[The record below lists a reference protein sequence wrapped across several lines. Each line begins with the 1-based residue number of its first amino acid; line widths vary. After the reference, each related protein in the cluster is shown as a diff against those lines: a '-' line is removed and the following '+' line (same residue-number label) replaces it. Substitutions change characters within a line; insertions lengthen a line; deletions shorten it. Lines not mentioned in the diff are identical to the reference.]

1 MLPARVRLFDVLWCV
16 VKQDVSFAPRRS
28 TVSPL
33 LGGVLGLMFPFVLV
47 VAALSVGFRSAGDM
61 GDFAASLAG
70 AVLFLIAAPTAWALS
85 FPFIDVTRFTV
96 FVFGVVTSV
105 PIWFF
110 VGRGLAL
117 RSPGWMEWLR
127 GYAILCVSWTSINI
141 LLFGVVA
148 AIVG

>member
-1 MLPARVRLFDVLWCV
+1 M
-16 VKQDVSFAPRRS
+16 
-28 TVSPL
+28 

-47 VAALSVGFRSAGDM
+47 VAALSVGFRSGGDM

-70 AVLFLIAAPTAWALS
+70 AVLFLIAAPTAWALA

-105 PIWFF
+105 PIWYLI
-110 VGRGLAL
+110 GRGLGF
-117 RSPGWMEWLR
+117 RSSDWIEWLR
-127 GYAILCVSWTSINI
+127 AYGILCVSWTAINL

-148 AIVG
+148 AMVD